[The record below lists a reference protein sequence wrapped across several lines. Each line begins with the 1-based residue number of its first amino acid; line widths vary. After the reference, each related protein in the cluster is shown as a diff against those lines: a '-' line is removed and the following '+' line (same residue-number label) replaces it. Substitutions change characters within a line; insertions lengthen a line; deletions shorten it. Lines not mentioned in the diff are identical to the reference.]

1 MAAGKKKIML
11 TGARGMVGSNILESA
26 FASNYEWFAPVR
38 SELNLENYDSVKN
51 YINRYQPDIVIHAAG
66 RVGGIQANMAN
77 PVEFLIENIDIGRN
91 VILASK
97 LGGVKKLINL
107 SSSCIYPRNV
117 SNPLTEDMVLSGEL
131 EPTNEGYALAK
142 IFALRLCQ
150 YISREDSSCQYKT
163 LIPCNLYGKHDKFD
177 PVNSHLIPAI
187 INKIHQAKI
196 LNLNSVEIWGDG
208 SARREFMYVED
219 LVDFIFKTLD
229 SFSEVPD
236 VINVGLGR
244 DFSINEY
251 YEEVRAVLGWPGSF
265 TYDLTKPVGMRQK
278 MVSVEKLNLFGWK
291 AGTSMNDG
299 IRKTYNFYLENL

>member
-11 TGARGMVGSNILESA
+11 TGARGMVGSNILESE

-107 SSSCIYPRNV
+107 SSSCIYPRNG

>member
-1 MAAGKKKIML
+1 LAAGKKKIML
-11 TGARGMVGSNILESA
+11 TGARGMVGSNILESE

-107 SSSCIYPRNV
+107 SSSCIYPRNG

>member
-107 SSSCIYPRNV
+107 SSSCIYPRNG

-187 INKIHQAKI
+187 ITKIHQAKI

>member
-1 MAAGKKKIML
+1 MKIML

-26 FASNYEWFAPVR
+26 FASSYDWFAPGR

-51 YINRYQPDIVIHAAG
+51 YINRYQPDIIIHAAG

-77 PVEFLIENIDIGRN
+77 PVEFLVENIDIGRN
-91 VILASK
+91 VIMASK
-97 LGGVKKLINL
+97 LCGVKKLINL
-107 SSSCIYPRNV
+107 SSSCIYPRNG

-142 IFALRLCQ
+142 IVALRLCQ
-150 YISREDSSCQYKT
+150 YISREDSSFQYKT

-236 VINVGLGR
+236 VINVGLER

-251 YEEVRAVLGWPGSF
+251 YEEVRTVLGWPGFF
-265 TYDLTKPVGMRQK
+265 THDLTKPVGMKQK
-278 MVSVEKLNLFGWK
+278 KVSIKKLNLIRWK
-291 AGTSMNDG
+291 AGTSLNDG

>member
-1 MAAGKKKIML
+1 ML

-26 FASNYEWFAPVR
+26 FASNYEWFAPAR

-66 RVGGIQANMAN
+66 RVGGIQANMAH

-107 SSSCIYPRNV
+107 SSSCIYPRNG

-150 YISREDSSCQYKT
+150 YISREDGSCQYKT